1 MQGVKADSSGYD
13 GRMTVLN
20 MLPQP
25 PDERPLQGLYLSLA
39 LHHQADAG
47 DLLIYANFIASLDG
61 RISVRNPGT
70 GEQEVPAAIANP
82 RDWRL
87 YQELAAQS
95 DIMLTSAR
103 YFRQLA
109 RGCAQDLLPV
119 GNEPAYADLRD
130 WREAAGLKAQ
140 PDVAVLS
147 RSLDIPLAALDK
159 IRERK
164 VYVFTDQNADDKRV
178 QALQQH
184 GVTVLAAGT
193 DSVDGRQLKDQLTA
207 RGYRSAYMIAGPGV
221 FRTLIQAGVMNR
233 LFLTTHHTL
242 LGGETFQ
249 TLLDGN
255 LHQSEC
261 LRLISL
267 ALDLGDPCGQSFA
280 QYAWP

>member
-1 MQGVKADSSGYD
+1 
-13 GRMTVLN
+13 MTVQHIY
-20 MLPQP
+20 P
-25 PDERPLQGLYLSLA
+25 PLQHASPLTGLYLSLN
-39 LHHQADAG
+39 LHAQAKAG

-61 RISVRNPGT
+61 RIAVRNAST
-70 GEQEVPAAIANP
+70 GEQEVPPAIANP

-109 RGCAQDLLPV
+109 KGCAQDLLPV
-119 GNEPAYADLRD
+119 GHEPAYADLRD
-130 WREAAGLKAQ
+130 WRKAAGLKAQ

-147 RSLDIPLAALDK
+147 RSLDIPLEALDN

-164 VYVFTDQNADDKRV
+164 VYVFTDQYADDKRV
-178 QALQQH
+178 QVLQQH
-184 GVTVLAAGT
+184 GVAVLSAGI
-193 DSVDGRQLKDQLTA
+193 DSVDGRQLKDQLIA
-207 RGYRSAYMIAGPGV
+207 QGYRSAYMIAGPGV

-233 LFLTTHHTL
+233 LFLTNHHTL
-242 LGGETFQ
+242 LGGEAFQ

-255 LHQSEC
+255 LHQPEC

-267 ALDLGDPCGQSFA
+267 ALDTGDQCSQSFA